1 MTFTP
6 STPSTPQHMQPLPF
20 QGVVGVRVLNP
31 GRGYLAAPNGS
42 TGGQGRTWSQPN
54 STIIRRNTL
63 LWEIPAN
70 PGRQVC
76 VNPGDMVRLP
86 AGTTV
91 VTEPNE
97 EEIIGPNPHIVE
109 FVGCFTTP
117 SLPADSVV
125 RGSYPTS
132 DSSYPVI
139 LYLCEIYVN
148 ASGVRYREGDEV
160 VIEPSMGATASIKV
174 NDMGGIV
181 SVKVTSG
188 GEGFVQRPKVY
199 VRSATGFNTDLIPRF
214 CIDRISN
221 DEIKEP
227 TMQDKI
233 ISVVDCV
240 GKVPASIYDAPCSTC
255 NDTSMVW

>member
-1 MTFTP
+1 
-6 STPSTPQHMQPLPF
+6 MQPLPF